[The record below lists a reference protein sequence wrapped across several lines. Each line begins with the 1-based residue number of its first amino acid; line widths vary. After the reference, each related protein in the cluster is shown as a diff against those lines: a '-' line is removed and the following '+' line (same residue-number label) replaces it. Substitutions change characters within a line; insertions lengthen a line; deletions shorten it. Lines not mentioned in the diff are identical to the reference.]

1 MTDATC
7 GSCTMCC
14 KLMGVPELEKPPG
27 EWCKHCDPKVGC
39 TIYDDRPESCKDFEC
54 LWLQAQNREGDNHL
68 KASELQPSRCKGVI
82 VTTDKSEGL
91 VIKVDKHRSNALLSG
106 PLQRL
111 VKGTP
116 KLVWIVQPGGTG
128 PAKALNE
135 TAIRA
140 CYRNGLDPNRIIA
153 KDEYLLEI
161 QKRQQ
166 ERDSEAKN

>member
-14 KLMGVPELEKPPG
+14 KLMGVPELDKPPG

-54 LWLQAQNREGDNHL
+54 LWLQAQSREVKSMLMGPGL
-68 KASELQPSRCKGVI
+68 KPNQCKGVI
-82 VTTDKSEGL
+82 VTTTKSEGL

-111 VKGTP
+111 VRGTP
-116 KLVWIVQPGGTG
+116 KLIWMVQPGGRG

-140 CYRNGLDPNRIIA
+140 CYKQGLDPNRIIA
-153 KDEYLLEI
+153 KDEQLLEQ
-161 QKRQQ
+161 QKRKQ
-166 ERDSEAKN
+166 ESEAKRRT